1 MGFSQFPFLSPLN
14 EETVKKIKSRESNKE
29 SLNTLM
35 PFVILSSAAVATN
48 TIDKKDIP
56 GIYASENFDSFAYK
70 GCVVAN
76 TTDILKR
83 YQTGETIA
91 GYDLDGKPIKV
102 EGEVNRRVSVP
113 MIESVEI
120 DTSGGNNTLKEA
132 RVKIRVFTLKQL
144 EMFEL
149 FFLRPGMNVVLEYG
163 WNSMVRKN
171 YDLES
176 KMFATK
182 NHKQYVQKYT
192 ECFSNAPDG
201 YKKAKIDYLKLLVD
215 TDGDYDFM
223 AGKVTNYTYS
233 IQTDGTYDID
243 LTISAGN
250 ELTTWAPVKQEKK
263 SDVDS
268 AKGKKELPHGFDSWI
283 IQLTKDL
290 HKEPEFAKNFGIK
303 KDWETDFFN
312 WDAVNLAQKD
322 TSISKTPYISFK
334 LILHILN
341 KIKNFNIIEDA
352 ISYKT
357 FYEDEAGTK
366 PIIPI
371 SSTSNIISPTE
382 DFILPGDL
390 PSILVSKD
398 EKKKNVIVLN
408 PLVKEDCKIHGKK
421 FNLTG
426 DAKAEKYTIYN
437 AKPEPL
443 TISSTVGNLLN
454 LYFNYNKFIE
464 IYNQSYTQ
472 ADIVN
477 AILEIINQNMFGL
490 VKLVLQKESDAPTS
504 SPLIIM
510 DAKMKI
516 PNPNLEPQKI
526 FRFNIGATNSI
537 VKEFNFSTELS
548 ELMQAQALYATQLA
562 IAAARQGKKDDTSVD
577 LQDEKEPANLDFAKN
592 SNGYFS
598 INATEI
604 RMVKEAEKWNPPS
617 KEESGTTASKPDP
630 KKEAEAKAAAA
641 KAKQKESEEEIK
653 NLSEVRNSNYVKFKL
668 DLTNAKEVPKN
679 FIYKDPSII
688 QKEITKEP
696 VNTTTLTHIVIN
708 LAIDGIAGLR
718 CGEFFHI
725 DGIPEIYNK
734 NGYFQIQNV
743 KQGIS
748 SAGWQTTIEAGFRL
762 NHDE

>member
-1 MGFSQFPFLSPLN
+1 MSFSQFPFLSPLN
-14 EETVKKIKSRESNKE
+14 EITANKLKSREANTE
-29 SLNTLM
+29 ALNTLI

-48 TIDKKDIP
+48 TVKKEDIP

-76 TTDILKR
+76 TTDIVKR

-132 RVKIRVFTLKQL
+132 QVKIKIFTLKQL

-176 KMFATK
+176 QMFATK
-182 NHKQYVQKYT
+182 NYKDYIEKYT
-192 ECFSNAPDG
+192 QVFSNAPDG
-201 YKKAKIDYLKLLVD
+201 FKEAKVKYLTLLED

-223 AGKVTNYTYS
+223 AGKVTNFTYS
-233 IQTDGTYDID
+233 IGTDGTYDVN

-250 ELTTWAPVKQEKK
+250 ELTTWAPVKQEKS
-263 SDVDS
+263 SDVASVKD
-268 AKGKKELPHGFDSWI
+268 KKELPHGFDSWI
-283 IQLTKDL
+283 IQLSKDL
-290 HKEPEFAKNFGIK
+290 HKEQEFVKNFTK
-303 KDWETDFFN
+303 AEWEKEFFN
-312 WDAVNLAQKD
+312 WDAINLAQKD
-322 TSISKTPYISFK
+322 TSISKEPYISFR
-334 LILHILN
+334 LILYILN
-341 KIKNFNIIEDA
+341 KIKNFNIKEEE

-371 SSTSNIISPTE
+371 SSTTNIISPTA

-390 PSILVSKD
+390 PSIIVSKD
-398 EKKKNVIVLN
+398 ANKKNVIILN
-408 PLVKEDCKIHGKK
+408 SNEKNNCKIHGKS

-426 DAKAEKYTIYN
+426 DKDAKNYTIYN
-437 AKPEPL
+437 KIKNPL
-443 TISSTVGNLLN
+443 VIPSTVGNLLN
-454 LYFNYNKFIE
+454 VYFNYNKFID
-464 IYNQSYTQ
+464 IYKQAYTQ
-472 ADIVN
+472 ADIIN
-477 AILEIINQNMFGL
+477 AILETINQNMFGL
-490 VKLVLQKESDAPTS
+490 TKLVLQKESDAPTNA
-504 SPLIIM
+504 PLIIM
-510 DAKMKI
+510 DAKLKT
-516 PNPNLEPQKI
+516 PKPQVAPEKI
-526 FRFNIGATNSI
+526 FRFKIGALNSI
-537 VKEFNFSTELS
+537 VREFNFSTELS
-548 ELMQAQALYATQLA
+548 ELMQAQALYSTQLA
-562 IAAARQGKKDDTSVD
+562 IAAARKGKKDDTSVN
-577 LQDEKEPANLDFAKN
+577 LQDTKEPANLDFAKN
-592 SNGYFS
+592 SDGYFS

-604 RMVKEAEKWNPPS
+604 RMVKEAEKWNPTETETNDS
-617 KEESGTTASKPDP
+617 TGKTKTAKEIADE
-630 KKEAEAKAAAA
+630 KAAKE
-641 KAKQKESEEEIK
+641 KAKQKEAEEEIK
-653 NLSEVRNSNYVKFKL
+653 NLSEVRNANYVKFKL
-668 DLTNAKEVPKN
+668 NLTDKNETPKN
-679 FIYKDPSII
+679 FIYTDPSII

-696 VNTTTLTHIVIN
+696 ANTTTLTHIVIT
-708 LAIDGIAGLR
+708 LAVDGIAGLR

-748 SAGWQTTIEAGFRL
+748 SAGWQTTIEAGFRI
-762 NHDE
+762 NHE